1 MIDRYTRYRGGD
13 AIWSNNSNSSII
25 VNNQF
30 WGVSVATNIIWF
42 KVSGVWK
49 QCITWVNVGGVWKEV
64 NPNVKVSGVWN

>member
-49 QCITWVNVGGVWKEV
+49 QCITWDI
-64 NPNVKVSGVWN
+64 S